1 MTVWGNNLFTSD
13 HMADLL
19 FAFRAVQ
26 IPLLAALLLGA
37 CAAKARRAIFRRSIE
52 AGIGPTAMFPAG
64 LRRPIAIALFAGEF
78 ALGIGLVATAGRFG
92 TGPPAVVVRSATALL
107 FAMAVAAL
115 HELRGRHPDAG
126 CGCFGDLSHTP
137 VSWQA
142 VVRSAL
148 LCGGAIASIGVVPLH
163 LPTSGRQAA
172 VVLAVLVAELL
183 VLAAV
188 SPEVG
193 EIMVRLG
200 YSEPCEVRRLP
211 VSRTLGALRSSSHWR
226 RYKRY
231 LVAPDEPPI
240 DVWREGCWRYVVF
253 QGMLASRR
261 VEIVFAV
268 YLKPHRAAVRAGIY
282 DATADRRSRE
292 SADGPPD
299 VLGGGLIPAPRPAPV
314 PVPVP
319 PLRAA
324 PAPHGRPAPVVL
336 SVKAA
341 PHGPA
346 YRMSHPV
353 AHQAHHRHRH
363 SADL

>member
-1 MTVWGNNLFTSD
+1 MWGNNLFTSD

-37 CAAKARRAIFRRSIE
+37 CAAKARRAISGHSIKE
-52 AGIGPTAMFPAG
+52 GIGPTAMFPAG
-64 LRRPIAIALFAGEF
+64 LRRPVAIALFASEF
-78 ALGIGLVATAGRFG
+78 VLGIGLVATAGRFG
-92 TGPPAVVVRSATALL
+92 AGPPAVVVRSATALL
-107 FAMAVAAL
+107 FGMALAAL
-115 HELRGRHPDAG
+115 HELRGRQPDAG
-126 CGCFGDLSHTP
+126 CGCFGDLSHSP

-142 VVRSAL
+142 FVRSAV
-148 LCGGAIASIGVVPLH
+148 LCGAAIVSIGVVPLH
-163 LPTSGRQAA
+163 LPSSGRQAA

-183 VLAAV
+183 VLAAI

-211 VSRTLGALRSSSHWR
+211 VSRTLGALRSSSQWR

-268 YLKPHRAAVRAGIY
+268 YLKPHRPAVRAGIY
-282 DATADRRSRE
+282 DATADKRFRE
-292 SADGPPD
+292 SADGPPGAP
-299 VLGGGLIPAPRPAPV
+299 GGGVIPAPRPAP
-314 PVPVP
+314 
-319 PLRAA
+319 A
-324 PAPHGRPAPVVL
+324 PAPVLTLLPAPPAHGKPAPV
-336 SVKAA
+336 AA
-341 PHGPA
+341 KTSHGPA
-346 YRMSHPV
+346 YHKPQPV
-353 AHQAHHRHRH
+353 ALQAHHRHRH